1 MLNGL
6 QYRYH
11 HGGNPAKA
19 AACATAIED
28 RRVNRLSSGDLQ
40 DIQVGA
46 VAVSIATRGE
56 EKSRQLER
64 RVAKNDS
71 EENSSVA
78 LYWDF
83 ENLHAGLFEAVHGD
97 GSYGKSDGR
106 FKAQEPFID
115 VQAVVELASSF
126 GPIAINR
133 AYCNWQYLGR
143 YRDALLQGA
152 VELIQLFSPGPNAKN
167 GADIKLC
174 LDAVEDINRFAHI
187 GTVLIVGGD
196 SDFMPVSQKIKAAG
210 RTLVGLGTR
219 KNTNRHWAKSCH
231 EFRYYENLIEQPAV
245 VTVDAAPQAG
255 ADAHPPPA
263 ANTPDIDNGAE
274 IFRRA
279 ITLLAE
285 TKSDPWVNKGSVW
298 HMIKRLDSTF
308 NPNDHGHDNFPAMV
322 KALEGMIEIR
332 KGVSDQLIRLR

>member
-1 MLNGL
+1 M
-6 QYRYH
+6 
-11 HGGNPAKA
+11 
-19 AACATAIED
+19 
-28 RRVNRLSSGDLQ
+28 
-40 DIQVGA
+40 
-46 VAVSIATRGE
+46 
-56 EKSRQLER
+56 SRSD
-64 RVAKNDS
+64 N

-83 ENLHAGLFEAVHGD
+83 ENLHASLSEAAYGD
-97 GSYGKSDGR
+97 GTYGKADGR

-133 AYCNWQYLGR
+133 AYCNWQWFGR

-187 GTVLIVGGD
+187 GTVVIVGGD

-210 RTLVGLGTR
+210 RTLIGLGTR

-231 EFRYYENLIEQPAV
+231 EFRYYENLIEPPALAV
-245 VTVDAAPQAG
+245 VDLVQQPDTGVQSG
-255 ADAHPPPA
+255 VQSPPA
-263 ANTPDIDNGAE
+263 AVAAVVDTGAE

-279 ITLLAE
+279 ITLLTQ
-285 TKSDPWVNKGSVW
+285 TKGDAWVNREAIW
-298 HMIKRLDSTF
+298 HMIKRLDPTF
-308 NPNDHGHDNFPAMV
+308 DTKDHGHANFPAMV
-322 KALEGMIEIR
+322 KALDGLIEIR
-332 KGVSDQLIRLR
+332 KGESDQLIRLLK